1 MRPMQQLV
9 KAAGLV
15 SAGIVGAYFLGGNVV
30 SAAGQD
36 VQPVK
41 NSYAPVDDKES
52 FVTVHGRMVA
62 AKAGIMKRQIDLLEE
77 RYDLSYHPASGVMMD
92 RTKPIQEGVRVRLP
106 QGVTWA
112 ELSKET
118 PDQIREKGNISQRAF
133 CRCHMRT
140 IPRAAWCFQSRRFR
154 RC

>member
-1 MRPMQQLV
+1 M

-15 SAGIVGAYFLGGNVV
+15 RAGIVGAYFLDGNVV

-36 VQPVK
+36 TQPVK
-41 NSYAPVDDKES
+41 NSYAPAEDKES

-77 RYDLSYHPASGVMMD
+77 RYDLSDHPASGVVMD
-92 RTKPIQEGVRVRLP
+92 RAKPVQEGVRVKLP

-118 PDQIREKGNISQRAF
+118 PEQIRERGTYPKGFLSRPSSRFDEIEYLALRG
-133 CRCHMRT
+133 RGKGIPVRT
-140 IPRAAWCFQSRRFR
+140 R
-154 RC
+154 

>member
-1 MRPMQQLV
+1 MRTMQQLV

-77 RYDLSYHPASGVMMD
+77 RYDLSDYPASGVVMD
-92 RTKPIQEGVRVRLP
+92 RAKPVQEGVRASYRKV
-106 QGVTWA
+106 
-112 ELSKET
+112 
-118 PDQIREKGNISQRAF
+118 
-133 CRCHMRT
+133 
-140 IPRAAWCFQSRRFR
+140 
-154 RC
+154 